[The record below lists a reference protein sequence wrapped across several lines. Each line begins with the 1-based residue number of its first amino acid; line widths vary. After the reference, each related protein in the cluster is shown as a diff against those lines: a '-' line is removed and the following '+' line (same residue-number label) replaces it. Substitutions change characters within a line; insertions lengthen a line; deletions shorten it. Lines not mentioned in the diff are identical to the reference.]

1 MHKTMFNTLSHKRST
16 NQNYTEIPS
25 NPGQIGNHS
34 ENKQQEML
42 LTMWRKWNPHTLL
55 VRM

>member
-1 MHKTMFNTLSHKRST
+1 MFNTLSHKRST

-25 NPGQIGNHS
+25 NPGQIGNYS